1 MENRLIAATVGTV
14 ALAAVGV
21 GLLTT
26 GKPPEQPQKVEL
38 TTQYNGIATGTVL
51 DLNNHKYV
59 PELLPGYET
68 IADYPD
74 EYWIREEVVGA
85 DHKTFKP
92 L

>member
-1 MENRLIAATVGTV
+1 MEKRLIAATVGTV
-14 ALAAVGV
+14 ALAAAGV

-26 GKPPEQPQKVEL
+26 GHPPEQPQKVEL
-38 TTQYNGIATGTVL
+38 TAEYHGIPINTVL

-74 EYWIREEVVGA
+74 EYWIREEVVAA
-85 DHKTFKP
+85 DPKTFKP